1 MSMKS
6 TVKNSLFPHHDGS
19 ELYVS
24 NEAPSI
30 GENVTLK
37 VRIPNTYTF
46 ARAFVRLYH
55 DGEPRSFDLKQAHKG
70 EVESWW
76 SAKVSIKNLSTSYRF
91 VFVDDGKYEWLNAAG
106 VFDYDVHS
114 NNDFQIVAL
123 PSYPEWI
130 KSSVFYQI
138 FPDRFA
144 KSGQKHETPDWA
156 YPRDWNEPPSGRSK
170 YTGRELYGGDLMGV
184 EQHLDY
190 VSELGVNGIYF
201 TPFFPARSNHR
212 YDASSFDEVDPILG
226 GNKALFSLVAAAS
239 KRKIRLL
246 GDLTSNHCGAGHSWL
261 ATAIADKK
269 SKERGYFYWDK
280 SVKHGYVGWWD
291 LASLPKLNFNSQALR
306 NAMYAGKDSI
316 VKKWLSPK
324 FGMAGWRIDVGNM
337 TGRLGADDLH
347 DEVMH
352 GIRKAMDEVK
362 PDAWLV
368 AENGDFVASDLNGLG
383 WHGAMNYQG
392 FMRPVW
398 NWVNKNST
406 IGGGFQGL
414 PFQMPKIN
422 GRQLVESMMQFNSA
436 IPWRSLVAS
445 MVLLDSHDTARM
457 RTVVL
462 ADKALHLSAMAMMLT
477 YPGVPSI
484 FAGDEIGLEGA
495 WGEDS
500 RRTINWENRS
510 EWDHEFLG
518 EVKKLVN
525 LRRNRDSLIHGGLR
539 WVAVEDDYIVYLR
552 ESKKESLLVFICRK
566 GVKTRIDLAAYGYRV
581 KETLYGASAK
591 GSKISINCKGATQSV
606 WVVESNQKRIG

>member
-1 MSMKS
+1 MSYLMPRS
-6 TVKNSLFPHHDGS
+6 ALPHHDGS

-24 NEAPSI
+24 NDAPSI
-30 GENVTLK
+30 GDSVTLK
-37 VRIPNTYTF
+37 VRVPHTYTF
-46 ARAFVRLYH
+46 EKAFIRLYH
-55 DGEPRSFDLKQAHKG
+55 DGEPRSFELKAGKKG
-70 EVESWW
+70 DVETWW
-76 SAKVSIKNLSTSYRF
+76 SIRVAIENISTLYRF
-91 VFVDDGKYEWLNAAG
+91 VFVAEGKYDWLNAAG
-106 VFDYDVHS
+106 IFDHDVHS
-114 NNDFQIVAL
+114 NNDFQIVAV
-123 PSYPEWI
+123 PAYPQWI

-144 KSGQKHETPDWA
+144 KSGEKREIPDWA
-156 YPRDWNEPPSGRSK
+156 LPRDWNELPRARSK
-170 YTGRELYGGDLMGV
+170 YTGRELYGGDLKGV
-184 EQHLDY
+184 ELHLDH
-190 VSELGVNGIYF
+190 VSDLGVNGIYF

-212 YDASSFDEVDPILG
+212 YDASSFDEVDPVLG
-226 GNKALFSLVAAAS
+226 GNKAMFSLVDAAK

-246 GDLTSNHCGAGHSWL
+246 GDLTSNHCGAGHPWL
-261 ATAIADKK
+261 AKAIKDKK

-280 SVKHGYVGWWD
+280 SVKHGYVGWWGH
-291 LASLPKLNFNSQALR
+291 ASLPKLNFNSIALR
-306 NAMYAGKDSI
+306 NAMYAGKNSI

-398 NWVNKNST
+398 NWLNKNST

-414 PFQMPKIN
+414 PFSMPKIN
-422 GRQLVESMMQFNSA
+422 GNQLVESMSAFNAA

-462 ADKALHLSAMAMMLT
+462 GDKASHLSAMAMMLT

-500 RRTINWENRS
+500 RRTINWEDNS
-510 EWDHEFLG
+510 EWDHEFFA
-518 EVKKLVN
+518 EIKKLVE
-525 LRRNRDSLIHGGLR
+525 LRRSRHSLINGGLR
-539 WVAVEDDYIVYLR
+539 WLAVEADYVAYLR
-552 ESKKESLLVFICRK
+552 ESTKESILVFISRK
-566 GVKTRIDLAAYGYRV
+566 GIKLTLNLVPYGYQF
-581 KETLYGASAK
+581 KENLFGQEAM
-591 GSKISINCKGATQSV
+591 GATVVINSNDAVQCI
-606 WVVESNQKRIG
+606 WVVESSQKRIG

>member
-1 MSMKS
+1 MKS

>member
-1 MSMKS
+1 
-6 TVKNSLFPHHDGS
+6 
-19 ELYVS
+19 
-24 NEAPSI
+24 
-30 GENVTLK
+30 
-37 VRIPNTYTF
+37 
-46 ARAFVRLYH
+46 LYH
-55 DGEPRSFDLKQAHKG
+55 DGEPRSFELKAGKKNDI
-70 EVESWW
+70 EAWW
-76 SAKVSIKNLSTSYRF
+76 SVKVVIENLSTLYRF
-91 VFVDDGKYEWLNAAG
+91 VFVAEGKYDWLNAAG
-106 VFDYDVHS
+106 LFDHDVHS
-114 NNDFQIVAL
+114 NNDFQIVAV
-123 PSYPEWI
+123 PAYPQWI

-144 KSGQKHETPDWA
+144 KSGDKREIPDWA
-156 YPRDWNEPPSGRSK
+156 FPRDWNELPRGRSK
-170 YTGRELYGGDLMGV
+170 YTGRELYGGDLKGV
-184 EQHLDY
+184 EQHLDH
-190 VSELGVNGIYF
+190 VSDLGVNGIYF

-212 YDASSFDEVDPILG
+212 YDASSFDEVDPVLG
-226 GNKALFSLVAAAS
+226 GNKAMFSLVAAAR

-246 GDLTSNHCGAGHSWL
+246 GDLTSNHCGAGHPWL
-261 ATAIADKK
+261 AKALRDKK

-280 SVKHGYVGWWD
+280 SVKHGYIGWWD

-306 NAMYAGKDSI
+306 NAMYSGKNSI
-316 VKKWLSPK
+316 VKKWLSPQY
-324 FGMAGWRIDVGNM
+324 GMAGWRIDVGNM
-337 TGRLGADDLH
+337 TGRLGADDFH

-398 NWVNKNST
+398 NWLNKNST

-414 PFQMPKIN
+414 PFSMPKIN
-422 GRQLVESMMQFNSA
+422 GNQLVESMSAFNAA

-462 ADKALHLSAMAMMLT
+462 GDKASHLSAMAMMLT

-500 RRTINWENRS
+500 RRTINWDDTS
-510 EWDHEFLG
+510 QWDLEFFT
-518 EVKKLVN
+518 EIKKLVE
-525 LRRNRDSLIHGGLR
+525 LRRSRDSLINGGLR
-539 WVAVEDDYIVYLR
+539 WLAVEADYVAYLR
-552 ESKKESLLVFICRK
+552 ESTKESLLVFISRK
-566 GVKTRIDLAAYGYRV
+566 GVKITLNLVPYGYEF
-581 KETLYGASAK
+581 KENLFGQEA
-591 GSKISINCKGATQSV
+591 IGATVVINSSDAAQCI
-606 WVVESNQKRIG
+606 WVVESSQKRKG